1 MRETGSSSNPERN
14 LPGPGRSRA
23 HSSRILLFLLVP
35 VSSEFFLA
43 LMRRDLLAFSFFS
56 AGHVGT
62 PYTESP
68 LSMHNYKK
76 TVKG

>member
-1 MRETGSSSNPERN
+1 MS
-14 LPGPGRSRA
+14 
-23 HSSRILLFLLVP
+23 FFLVP
-35 VSSEFFLA
+35 VSSEFFLP

-68 LSMHNYKK
+68 LSMHKNKK
-76 TVKG
+76 AVKGATIPPSPPENREQWRKNARYRQPEAG